1 MSEQFNQIK
10 YIDEYNKQNYDK
22 VQFRVPKGQ
31 KDRIKAAADK
41 AGMSLSAFINEA
53 IEAAIALQD
62 GTDRGKV

>member
-31 KDRIKAAADK
+31 KERIKAAADK
-41 AGMSLSAFINEA
+41 AGKSLSAFIGDA
-53 IEAAIALQD
+53 IEAAISAQESN
-62 GTDRGKV
+62 

>member
-1 MSEQFNQIK
+1 MSEKFNQIK

-31 KDRIKAAADK
+31 KERIKEAADK

-53 IEAAIALQD
+53 IEAAMALQD
-62 GTDRGKV
+62 DTGRGKV

>member
-1 MSEQFNQIK
+1 MSEKFNQIK

-31 KDRIKAAADK
+31 KERIKAAADK
-41 AGMSLSAFINEA
+41 AGMSLSAFINDA

-62 GTDRGKV
+62 DTDRGKV

>member
-1 MSEQFNQIK
+1 MSEKFNQIK

-31 KDRIKAAADK
+31 KERIKAAADK
-41 AGMSLSAFINEA
+41 AGMSLSAFINDA

-62 GTDRGKV
+62 DTDGGKV